1 MLIAKTKSIYKKIVT
16 NAYNSLCVK
25 SNNTNS
31 NIETL
36 IDFLN
41 LNGVSH
47 SALNEATYFA
57 CLKVLSESIGKLPL
71 KIQQFTEKG
80 GIRIAYEHRFY
91 KMLNLR
97 PNINMT
103 STILWSTLENCR
115 NHFGNAYAYIDTS
128 DMYKPQLI
136 PVDPRKVKILY
147 DDAGKFKAN
156 KKIWY
161 RVSTQNGEIIIDAE
175 DMLHF
180 KSHNT
185 LDGIVGISVR
195 EQLAE
200 TIKGSVESQ
209 KMLNSLYESGMS
221 AKAVLQYTGG
231 LDDAK
236 VELLAR
242 NIEEYA
248 QGKKRNQGIANIIP
262 LPIGITLTPINMKLA
277 DSQFIELRQY
287 SALQIASAF
296 GIKPYQVGDY
306 TKSSYASAEAQQ
318 LSFLIDTLLYIIKQ
332 YEEEIAYKLLTERQ
346 LKNGYH
352 VKFNTAAMLRV
363 DFETTIRT
371 LSTAVNS
378 FLYTPNEA
386 RQFLDKPSVDGGDK
400 LLGNGTSIP
409 VDLTGSQ
416 YINENGRR

>member
-1 MLIAKTKSIYKKIVT
+1 MLIKRIKSAVNGFLLK
-16 NAYNSLCVK
+16 NNNSGTVMDK
-25 SNNTNS
+25 
-31 NIETL
+31 L

-41 LNGVSH
+41 LNGVSN
-47 SALNEATYFA
+47 SALNEATYYA
-57 CLKVLSESIGKLPL
+57 CLKVLGESVGKLPL
-71 KIQQFTEKG
+71 KIQQSTEKG
-80 GIRIAYEHRFY
+80 GVRTAYEHLY
-91 KMLNLR
+91 YNMLNIR
-97 PNINMT
+97 PNENMT
-103 STILWSTLENCR
+103 AATFWSTMENCR
-115 NHFGNAYAYIDTS
+115 NHYGNAYAYIDAS
-128 DMYKPQLI
+128 NMLSPNLI
-136 PVDPRKVKILY
+136 PIQPNKVRVLY
-147 DDAGKFKAN
+147 DDAGILKGSSRV
-156 KKIWY
+156 WY
-161 RVSTQNGEIIIDAE
+161 DVSTKNGNIVINSE

-195 EQLAE
+195 EQLSE
-200 TIKGSVESQ
+200 TIKGNIKAQ

-221 AKAVLQYTGG
+221 AKAVLQYTGS

-236 VELLAR
+236 VDILTK

-248 QGKKRNQGIANIIP
+248 QGKKKNQGIANIIP

-296 GIKPYQVGDY
+296 GVKPYQVGDY
-306 TKSSYASAEAQQ
+306 TKASYASAEAQQ

-332 YEEEIAYKLLTERQ
+332 YEEEIEYKLLTPEE
-346 LKNGYH
+346 LKKGYH
-352 VKFNTAAMLRV
+352 VKFNTGAILRA
-363 DFETTIRT
+363 DFETQIKT

-386 RQFLDKPSVDGGDK
+386 RGFLNLPSVEGGDK

-409 VDLTGSQ
+409 VDMTGSQ
-416 YINENGRR
+416 YIKAYEGGDE